1 MMYIQL
7 ATLTF
12 IVLMIIMMV
21 GPFIRPV
28 RLMLISIFEE
38 LDMAGIYRDLL
49 AELEKGTRMPNEYLN
64 IFKALIKIGL
74 AIINVAFLMVAVSL
88 LWPIVW
94 LVAIIA
100 TLALPVWLIKRK
112 KAVS

>member
-1 MMYIQL
+1 MYIQL
-7 ATLTF
+7 TGLTF
-12 IVLMIIMMV
+12 IILMIIMMV

-38 LDMAGIYRDLL
+38 LGTVEIYRDLL
-49 AELEKGTRMPNEYLN
+49 AELEKGTRMPNEYLG
-64 IFKALIKIGL
+64 IFMALIKIGL
-74 AIINVAFLMVAVSL
+74 AIINVAFLMAFVSL

-100 TLALPVWLIKRK
+100 TLTLPVWLIKRK

>member
-1 MMYIQL
+1 MYIQL
-7 ATLTF
+7 TGLTF
-12 IVLMIIMMV
+12 IIMMIIMMV

-38 LDMAGIYRDLL
+38 FGMMKIYCDLL
-49 AELEKGTRMPNEYLN
+49 AGIEQWGMPDEYLD
-64 IFKALIKIGL
+64 IFMALIMIGL
-74 AIINVAFLMVAVSL
+74 AIINVALLMAVVSL

-100 TLALPVWLIKRK
+100 ALAFPMWLIKRK
-112 KAVS
+112 KVVS